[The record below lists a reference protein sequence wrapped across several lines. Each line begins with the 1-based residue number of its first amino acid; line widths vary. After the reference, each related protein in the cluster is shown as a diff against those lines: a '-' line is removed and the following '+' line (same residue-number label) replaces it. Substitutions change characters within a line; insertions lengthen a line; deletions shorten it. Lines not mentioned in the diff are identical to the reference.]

1 MGRGRLGSWWLRLWS
16 PQKIQPLASTQ
27 IATPWTFSSDIL
39 KCRRERSMSPLKSH
53 DIDPHFD
60 VLVNK
65 HCLIVFLIQRQ
76 GYSWNAH
83 MQYRRLLSP
92 LKPTNIA
99 VQDQISDAEII
110 PSEESPLLIE
120 VAAKASNVVGIGVVV
135 KGRRS

>member
-1 MGRGRLGSWWLRLWS
+1 
-16 PQKIQPLASTQ
+16 
-27 IATPWTFSSDIL
+27 
-39 KCRRERSMSPLKSH
+39 
-53 DIDPHFD
+53 
-60 VLVNK
+60 
-65 HCLIVFLIQRQ
+65 
-76 GYSWNAH
+76 